1 MQMRK
6 LGQDQIS
13 VIGFGAWEAGG
24 AVWGEG
30 PGDEGSIE
38 AIRAALDA
46 GITWIDTAEI
56 YGNGRSEEVVGR
68 AIAGVEPRPFVA
80 TKVASSRSG
89 YSAKGV
95 RKGAEGSLKR
105 LGVDVIDLYQ
115 IHWPTQKW
123 PLEETWEAMAK
134 LVEDGLARNVG
145 VSNFDRPLIER
156 CEAIRHVDSV
166 QNHFSMLHAGTGPE
180 LFPWLEANG
189 TAFIAYGP
197 LAYGLLT
204 GAIDMDTEFADDDW
218 RGKGSGMSYY
228 KEFFAPKVRAK
239 HLEKIDALRPIAD
252 DLGITL
258 SQLALAWIVA
268 QSEVTSAIAGSRNPE
283 HVRTNAAAGDVII
296 DQAKMDLIDEIL
308 RA

>member
-6 LGQDQIS
+6 LGQDEIS

-56 YGNGRSEEVVGR
+56 YGSGRSEEVVGR
-68 AIAGVEPRPFVA
+68 AIKGIEPRPFLA
-80 TKVASSRSG
+80 TKVAASVSG
-89 YSAKGV
+89 YSAEGV
-95 RKGAEGSLKR
+95 RAGAEGSLRR
-105 LGVDVIDLYQ
+105 LGIDVIDLYQ
-115 IHWPTQKW
+115 IHWPSHEW
-123 PLEETWEAMAK
+123 PLEESWGAMAK

-145 VSNFDRPLIER
+145 VSNFNRDLLER
-156 CEAIRHVDSV
+156 CQAMRQVDSV
-166 QNHFSMLHAGTGPE
+166 QNHFSMLHHGTGPE
-180 LFPWLEANG
+180 LFPWCEENG
-189 TAFIAYGP
+189 TTFLAYGP

-204 GAIDMDTEFADDDW
+204 GRIDMDTEFAEDDW
-218 RGKGSGMSYY
+218 RGSGSMGYY
-228 KEFFAPKVRAK
+228 DEFFEPANRAK
-239 HLEKIDALRPIAD
+239 HLERIDALRPIAD
-252 DLGITL
+252 DLGISM
-258 SQLALAWIVA
+258 SQLALAWVA
-268 QSEVTSAIAGSRNPE
+268 NRSPVTAAIAGSRNPE

-308 RA
+308 RG